1 MNVYHCITTN
11 TMKTTEFLPH
21 PPPHIPWCLLLCCL
35 PPHPLLPLRLS
46 LHHRCGFLWPLSWF
60 LQCRAD
66 PSTTL
71 LTFLY
76 CRVVSHCAHGP
87 QCNLFIH
94 LPLEDHLDCFQ
105 FLIKLLY
112 TVHSHTAFYSSI
124 SFHFP
129 WADDLGV
136 GLLSMLCVL
145 TSETAKLF
153 SKMFVLEFAFPL
165 TTALHPCQII
175 F

>member
-1 MNVYHCITTN
+1 MHSNIYFFSIKFHEFCIPLYNHKHNENYRISASSST
-11 TMKTTEFLPH
+11 
-21 PPPHIPWCLLLCCL
+21 
-35 PPHPLLPLRLS
+35 PHPLVLASLLSASSSSSAPAAS

-112 TVHSHTAFYSSI
+112 TYIHIQLFIRVLVFI
-124 SFHFP
+124 F
-129 WADDLGV
+129 LG
-136 GLLSMLCVL
+136 LM
-145 TSETAKLF
+145 
-153 SKMFVLEFAFPL
+153 
-165 TTALHPCQII
+165 I
-175 F
+175 